1 MSPNKM
7 ENYQGSVSE
16 GNHKKLSKSFTIV
29 HNFDKLKKANMSLT
43 LRYSC

>member
-16 GNHKKLSKSFTIV
+16 VKYHEIGKEFYHRTHFRSNDFIAPKC
-29 HNFDKLKKANMSLT
+29 D
-43 LRYSC
+43 